1 MVSAFL
7 PIDSAHDLQGELW
20 RDHRIEIPVETL
32 DSAPLIRLSV
42 QAYTTEAECELLVS
56 AVARHRNR

>member
-7 PIDSAHDLQGELW
+7 PIDSARDLQDELW

-32 DSAPLIRLSV
+32 SSTPLIRLSV

-56 AVARHRNR
+56 AVARYRNR